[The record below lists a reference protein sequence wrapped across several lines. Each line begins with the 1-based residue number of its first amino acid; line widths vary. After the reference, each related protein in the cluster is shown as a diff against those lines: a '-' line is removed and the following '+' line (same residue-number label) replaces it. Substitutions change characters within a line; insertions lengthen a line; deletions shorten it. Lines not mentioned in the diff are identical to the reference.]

1 MGSGLPAYFKN
12 LSPSKV
18 NGFLEWR
25 SKWFLSDILKR
36 RLPATPDMERG
47 KAVEQ
52 GITQFLIGN
61 LDLEKSQEW
70 AMNLYREGTKDLD
83 INDANES
90 AVVIPALVEA
100 GIKALQPYGKVTSVQ
115 RKVHAQIDGTILD
128 WFGYADIGFE
138 GDVIADIKVTGRT
151 PSEMSYG
158 HLRQGSFYQNFIP
171 DTKRVDFVYLI
182 PLKGGVK
189 TVTHTVTNPDKHI
202 HDLRIGAQA
211 MHKMLSVSDDPME
224 LAPLFHPA
232 PGDWWLKDPMAM
244 SLACEVWGISDFKD
258 QPKEIAA

>member
-18 NGFLEWR
+18 NGFLEYR
-25 SKWFLSDILKR
+25 SKWFLTDVLKR
-36 RLPATPDMERG
+36 RFPPSPDMERG

-61 LDLEKSQEW
+61 LSLEDAQDW
-70 AMNLYREGTKDLD
+70 AMKLYREGTADLD
-83 INDANES
+83 INDSNEAS
-90 AVVIPALVEA
+90 VVIPELVKVGTEVL
-100 GIKALQPYGKVTSVQ
+100 KPYGKVTAVQ
-115 RKVHAQIDGTILD
+115 REIWGKIEGTILD
-128 WFGYADIGFE
+128 WKGFTDIEFE
-138 GDVIADIKVTGRT
+138 GDVVTDIKVTSRT
-151 PSEMSYG
+151 PSSMSFG
-158 HLRQGSFYQNFIP
+158 HSRQGAFYQNFIP
-171 DTKRVDFVYLI
+171 NCKRVDFVYLI

-189 TVTHTVTNPDKHI
+189 TVTYTVRNVERHL
-202 HDLRIGAQA
+202 HDLKLGAQA

-232 PGDWWLKDPMAM
+232 PGDWWLNDPMAQ
-244 SLACEVWGISDFKD
+244 SHACDVWGISDFKE